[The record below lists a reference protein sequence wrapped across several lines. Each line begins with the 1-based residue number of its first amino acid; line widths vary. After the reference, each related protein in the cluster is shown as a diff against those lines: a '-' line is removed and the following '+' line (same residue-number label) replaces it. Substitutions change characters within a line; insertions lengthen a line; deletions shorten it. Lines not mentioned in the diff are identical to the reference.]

1 MKVKSVSV
9 FLVIITLF
17 LLAGCQT
24 MSSEPEKWEYYEVY
38 ITCLANSENVLTCV
52 DIYADTLAG
61 YPDRVSILNRFGN
74 EGWEVIN
81 EFTDGT
87 HTVHYLLKRPLQP

>member
-1 MKVKSVSV
+1 MKLKLTII
-9 FLVIITLF
+9 FLGIFSIL

-24 MSSEPEKWEYYEVY
+24 MSSEPVKWEYYEVY

-61 YPDRVSILNRFGN
+61 YPDRVSILNIFGN